1 VNILTGDA
9 STELFGGE
17 VPALVKPLLE
27 QARTAESPEHVLAL
41 LLTAQISAP
50 DSPSVYYLL
59 YKFYAR
65 QADFAQAELVA
76 LKGLG
81 VAAQQAHLPGDW
93 RTVTSD
99 MADFTAPGP
108 ARFWL
113 FTLKALAFIR
123 LRQNDAKS
131 AKDYLDKLSQLDPE
145 GGTGAGV
152 IEALMSGSST

>member
-1 VNILTGDA
+1 MNILTGDA

-17 VPALVKPLLE
+17 VPAMVKPLLE
-27 QARTAESPEHVLAL
+27 QARTADSPERVLAL

-50 DSPSVYYLL
+50 ECPSVYYLL

-65 QADFAQAELVA
+65 QADFEQAERVA
-76 LKGLG
+76 LKGLA

-99 MADFTAPGP
+99 MADFTSPGP

-123 LRQNDAKS
+123 LRQSDPQS
-131 AKDYLDKLSQLDPE
+131 AKGYLDKLSHLDPE

-152 IEALMSGSST
+152 IESLIDGSRT